1 MTGVALRPAEI
12 DDLDAVVAVF
22 LGCWRSTYA
31 GRLPAALVTSMSDDT
46 ARSLWSHALTTPGR
60 RVVLAEVD
68 EQVCGVVGFEASVDD
83 GWVHSLYVAPEV
95 QGHGVGSTLLR
106 HASDRLREAGGQNA
120 YLWVFADNTPSIS
133 FYARHGWT
141 ADGAERVEE
150 RFGANEIRLTK
161 SWEGTT

>member
-1 MTGVALRPAEI
+1 MTGVALRHPEI

-31 GRLPAALVTSMSDDT
+31 GRLPADLVTSMSDDA

-95 QGHGVGSTLLR
+95 QGHGVGSALLR
-106 HASDRLREAGGQNA
+106 HASDRLLEAGCHHA

-133 FYARHGWT
+133 FYTRHGWT
-141 ADGAERVEE
+141 PDGTQRVEE
-150 RFGANEIRLTK
+150 RFGENEIRLST
-161 SWEGTT
+161 SWERTP